1 MCIFGEY
8 NNLPTIVYTTRTH
21 PKLFMPI
28 DIKQILNS
36 DTGKTIISVLLGF
49 GVACLFHK
57 VCKDKDCI
65 HFSGPVISNIENKI
79 FQHDNKCYTYKA
91 KAVKCNPAKK
101 TVEFTNEEGGE
112 KGGAGLPPM
121 SSLSSSSFIPSFFTP
136 IQKPV

>member
-1 MCIFGEY
+1 
-8 NNLPTIVYTTRTH
+8 
-21 PKLFMPI
+21 MPI
-28 DIKQILNS
+28 DIKRILNS

-65 HFSGPVISNIENKI
+65 HFSGPVISNIEDKI

-101 TVEFTNEEGGE
+101 TVEFTAEHGGGSDGE
-112 KGGAGLPPM
+112 KGGTVLPPM
-121 SSLSSSSFIPSFFTP
+121 TSLSSSSFIPSFFTP
-136 IQKPV
+136 IQKPA